1 MLVALVLLVSNM
13 DSRGVFWDR
22 VALSAIGEIL
32 GLIFGGIQLFGG
44 ISMAMRKN
52 LSFAKT
58 TAVVCT
64 IPCFG
69 GLCFP
74 FGIWALVLLFS
85 GPSARDFRD

>member
-1 MLVALVLLVSNM
+1 M
-13 DSRGVFWDR
+13 DPRGVFWDR
-22 VALSAIGEIL
+22 VALNAIGCVL

-52 LSFAKT
+52 LAFAKT

-85 GPSARDFRD
+85 GSSGRDFRD